1 MRLGKST
8 LKFNGESVNCRLY
21 GQIQNLFKLSLTE
34 NVVIPPSSEMI
45 IPTKIVGDQPLGKR
59 AVVKD
64 NCPSLSKK
72 GILVGKSVF
81 DPNKCEIPVRV
92 FNVSD
97 TPQTIYKNTVTTECE
112 IVLDSSVVSFQDQ
125 SCDEMDAQTL
135 NKIDLFKVPQKRVC
149 S

>member
-1 MRLGKST
+1 M
-8 LKFNGESVNCRLY
+8 
-21 GQIQNLFKLSLTE
+21 FKLSLTE

-59 AVVKD
+59 VVVKD

-81 DPNKCEIPVRV
+81 DPYKCEIPVRVLRV

-97 TPQTIYKNTVTTECE
+97 TPQTIHKNTVTTECE

>member
-1 MRLGKST
+1 M
-8 LKFNGESVNCRLY
+8 
-21 GQIQNLFKLSLTE
+21 
-34 NVVIPPSSEMI
+34 
-45 IPTKIVGDQPLGKR
+45 
-59 AVVKD
+59 
-64 NCPSLSKK
+64 
-72 GILVGKSVF
+72 GKSVF
-81 DPNKCEIPVRV
+81 DRNKCEIPVRV

-135 NKIDLFKVPQKRVC
+135 NKIDLLKLPQKRVC

>member
-1 MRLGKST
+1 M
-8 LKFNGESVNCRLY
+8 
-21 GQIQNLFKLSLTE
+21 
-34 NVVIPPSSEMI
+34 
-45 IPTKIVGDQPLGKR
+45 
-59 AVVKD
+59 
-64 NCPSLSKK
+64 
-72 GILVGKSVF
+72 GKSVF

-135 NKIDLFKVPQKRVC
+135 KKIDLLKVPQKHVYVLDHIKVVLDSC
-149 S
+149 INNLSEAE